1 MRPISRVIIVL
12 GSSPVNGAPYQGLV
26 FAIPLATSGA
36 KRHFVCE
43 EAYMADGGPKQTR
56 FDVDIKPHAYDP
68 LLNPE
73 YFEGVLARR
82 VIAFLIDL
90 VIITAPILLACIFIF
105 LFGLITFGLGW
116 GLFFLVVPGSVIW
129 ALLYCG
135 ATMGGPASATV
146 GMRTVDIEVRTWYGA
161 PCYFLLGAVHAI
173 AFWVTTSALTPLV
186 LLVGLLN
193 ERRRLLHDFLLG
205 TVVINNER
213 RTALLRHAPTLSS
226 RAGGGG

>member
-1 MRPISRVIIVL
+1 MP
-12 GSSPVNGAPYQGLV
+12 
-26 FAIPLATSGA
+26 
-36 KRHFVCE
+36 
-43 EAYMADGGPKQTR
+43 DGGSRQFG
-56 FDVDIKPHAYDP
+56 FDMEIKPHAYDP
-68 LLNPE
+68 FSHPE

-82 VIAFLIDL
+82 MIAFLIDL
-90 VIITAPILLACIFIF
+90 FIITVPIILACIFIF

-116 GLFFLVVPGSVIW
+116 GLFLLLVPGSVIW
-129 ALLYCG
+129 ALVYCG
-135 ATMGGPASATV
+135 ATMGGPASATI

-193 ERRRLLHDFLLG
+193 ERQRLLHDFLLG

-213 RTALLRHAPTLSS
+213 RTVLLRHAGTLPFSAS
-226 RAGGGG
+226 RGG